1 MATVTE
7 AVDLTNCDTEPIHVP
22 GSIQPHGF
30 LLSLDPSTLKI
41 VQASS
46 NAADYLGR
54 TMEQILGQA
63 LPALL
68 GELGRGIE
76 AQIRPAELSTSS
88 KYLLT
93 TPLGPEANYFEIVAH
108 RSETA
113 VIVEFERLFEDLN
126 MERLQVEL
134 YNFVSMLREYPSV
147 QQIWDATVK
156 QVRKFTGYDRV
167 MLYRFDGEGHGT
179 VIAEDRNERL
189 PSYLDLRFPASDIP
203 RQARQLYEIHR
214 MRIIP
219 DVDYEPSPIVPNDKS
234 REPLDLSGSVLRS
247 VSPIHRDYMRNM
259 GTAASMSIS
268 ILFEG
273 KLWGLISCH
282 NRDARHV
289 PFRLR
294 SSCDL
299 IAQVMTSQL
308 EAQVKTDRFSR
319 AMALK
324 GVQQRLL
331 TYMASEENYMDG
343 LTLHPDELLSLTG
356 ASGAAVV
363 LGKQVFLFGK
373 TPTELQVLRLTT
385 WLQANRSH
393 DIYVSECV
401 QHDYPAAKSFT
412 NVASGVVAVSISRFN
427 EAYVLWFRPEVVET
441 VRWAG
446 DPQKPVVA
454 EGRLPV
460 HPRTSFDIWLQ
471 IVRGRSAPWSSEE
484 VDAVADFRAAV
495 LEIVLSRAEELASL
509 AADLKLAN
517 KELEAFS
524 YSVSHDLRAPFRH
537 ISGFAELLREEEAG
551 HLTDKGQHY
560 IETIIDS
567 ARFAGLLVDSLLNFS
582 RIARTR
588 LDLNLIDMK
597 TLFDEEWNDV
607 ARDEGKGRQIEFVC
621 GELPAALADTALLR
635 QVVRNLLSN
644 AAKYTRE
651 SPEARVEVTGVES
664 GRENTYCI
672 ADNGVGFD
680 QQYVNKLFGVFQR
693 LHRFE
698 DFEGT
703 GVGLANVRRI
713 ISRHGGRTWAEGE
726 VGKGAR
732 FYFTLPRVRSTGGE

>member
-1 MATVTE
+1 MATLTE
-7 AVDLTNCDTEPIHVP
+7 PVNLTNCDTEPIHIP

-30 LLSLDPSTLKI
+30 LLALDPATLEVK
-41 VQASS
+41 QASR
-46 NAADYLGR
+46 NAEDYLGR
-54 TMEQILGQA
+54 TLDEITGQT
-63 LPALL
+63 LPAML
-68 GELGRGIE
+68 GELGRQIE
-76 AQIRPAELSTSS
+76 EQVSPERLSGSS

-93 TPLGPEANYFEIVAH
+93 APTGPEGAYFEIVAH
-108 RSETA
+108 RLDHA
-113 VIVEFERLFEDLN
+113 VIVEFERLFEDLD
-126 MERLQVEL
+126 MERLHVEL
-134 YNFVSMLREYPSV
+134 YNFVSQLREYDSA
-147 QQIWDATVK
+147 QQVWDATVK

-167 MLYRFDGEGHGT
+167 MLYRFDAEGHGT
-179 VIAEDRNERL
+179 VIAEDRNDRL

-203 RQARQLYEIHR
+203 RQARRLYEINR

-219 DVDYEPSPIVPNDKS
+219 DVDYEPSPILPGA
-234 REPLDLSGSVLRS
+234 PLDLSGSVLRS

-289 PFRLR
+289 PFRMR

-308 EAQVKTDRFSR
+308 ETQIKTDRFSR
-319 AMALK
+319 ALALK

-343 LTLHPDELLSLTG
+343 VTLHPDELLNLTG
-356 ASGAAVV
+356 SSGAAVV
-363 LGKQVFLFGK
+363 IGKQIFLFGK
-373 TPTELQVLRLTT
+373 TPAEVQVQRLTT
-385 WLQANRSH
+385 WLQKNQAH
-393 DIYVSECV
+393 DIYVSDCV
-401 QHDYPAAKSFT
+401 QQDYAPAKSFAS
-412 NVASGVVAVSISRFN
+412 VASGVIAVSISKFN

-446 DPQKPVVA
+446 DPQKPAVE

-460 HPRTSFDIWLQ
+460 HPRSSFDIWLQ
-471 IVRGRSAPWSSEE
+471 IVRGRSLPWSAEE
-484 VDAVADFRAAV
+484 VSAVTDFRAAV

-537 ISGFAELLREEEAG
+537 ISGFAELLREEESG
-551 HLTDKGQHY
+551 HMSERGQHY
-560 IETIIDS
+560 ISTIIDS

-588 LDLNLIDMK
+588 LDLNLIDM
-597 TLFDEEWNDV
+597 TMLFREEWEDV
-607 ARDEGKGRQIEFVC
+607 ARDEGKGRKIAFVC
-621 GELPAALADTALLR
+621 ENLPAALADAALIR

-651 SPEARVEVTGVES
+651 NPDARVEVTATEAA
-664 GRENTYCI
+664 REVTYRI

-713 ISRHGGRTWAEGE
+713 ISRHGGQTWAEGE
-726 VGKGAR
+726 PGKGAR
-732 FYFTLPRVRSTGGE
+732 FYFTLPRVKQSGGE